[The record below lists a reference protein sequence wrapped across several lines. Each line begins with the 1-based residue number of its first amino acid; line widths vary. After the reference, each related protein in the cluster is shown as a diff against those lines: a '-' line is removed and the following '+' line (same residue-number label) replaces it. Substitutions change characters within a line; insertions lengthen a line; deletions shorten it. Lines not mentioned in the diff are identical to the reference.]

1 MKAPPPK
8 KGVPHF
14 ELEDALTRDGCA
26 VCRLVEEAGRSYV
39 EALLYESVNDPGTQ
53 RSFRSSLGFCGRHAR
68 PMLSMNEGL
77 GVAILYGVA
86 AKEALGLLSGIPD
99 APARPGATLR
109 TKLAA
114 LLGRGSRRGPAM
126 PEPGDGCAACRVE
139 EKAEGR
145 CLHALVEGA
154 AEGYLDGS
162 LGGPGFVCLGHLS
175 RASALSGGWLPAAL
189 VEVAREEVRDL
200 VADLGLYVRHNDHR
214 FRDEP
219 WGDEKG
225 APRRAVEKM
234 VGTLGARA

>member
-162 LGGPGFVCLGHLS
+162 LGGNLAMMSGTHRPTSVVGRTGCDAGRRCSHGPHYFARIRHRGKLS
-175 RASALSGGWLPAAL
+175 
-189 VEVAREEVRDL
+189 VQAR
-200 VADLGLYVRHNDHR
+200 
-214 FRDEP
+214 
-219 WGDEKG
+219 
-225 APRRAVEKM
+225 
-234 VGTLGARA
+234 